1 VITNV
6 AQGYTIVKRYFEIF
20 SFRMIFIAAV
30 NIIRYICAMM
40 YGEEL
45 KIIRKTARLN
55 QDDFGRLVGMGRVAV
70 SDWETGKNRIPL
82 AVEQI
87 ACAINRHPEL
97 LLEFER
103 VAGMRPM
110 LLEAAE

>member
-1 VITNV
+1 MKFLATFNV
-6 AQGYTIVKRYFEIF
+6 
-20 SFRMIFIAAV
+20 M
-30 NIIRYICAMM
+30 RYIRRMM
-40 YGEEL
+40 HGDEL
-45 KIIRKTARLN
+45 KTIRKSARLN

-82 AVEQI
+82 AVEQV
-87 ACAINRHPEL
+87 ASAIDRHPEL

>member
-1 VITNV
+1 MS
-6 AQGYTIVKRYFEIF
+6 YTR
-20 SFRMIFIAAV
+20 R
-30 NIIRYICAMM
+30 MM
-40 YGEEL
+40 YGDEL
-45 KIIRKTARLN
+45 KNIRKTARLN

-87 ACAINRHPEL
+87 ALIIDRHPEQL
-97 LLEFER
+97 IELER